1 MLTADESTTEDAM
14 SGHNARYRMD
24 ASLAVKIYNHP
35 VQDKAASEEAGR
47 PIFKEMPFIRIQ
59 TPGDNLCI
67 PVRPIMEMDKQRFP
81 EHWRKFLAR
90 EDQTVIGTPL
100 SEWGGVTR
108 SQIEEMKFFN
118 IYTVEQL
125 AALADSNTQNMR
137 GLQTLKQKA
146 GTYLEASDKNATTSA
161 LTTARTE
168 IDELKAQMAELL
180 AAKPAPKAKRKR
192 RSPAEM
198 AAAKA
203 ADEAAAEAALESVLE
218 T

>member
-1 MLTADESTTEDAM
+1 MLEAAEDTTEDAL
-14 SGHNARYRMD
+14 SGHDARYRMD
-24 ASLAVKIYNHP
+24 AQLAVKIFNHP

-59 TPGDNLCI
+59 TPGDTLSI
-67 PVRPIMEMDKQRFP
+67 PTRPIMEMDKRRFP

-90 EDQTVIGTPL
+90 EDQTVTGTL
-100 SEWGGVTR
+100 LAEWGGVTR

-118 IYTVEQL
+118 IHTVEQL
-125 AALADSNTQNMR
+125 ANLADSNTQNMR

-146 GTYLEASDKNATTSA
+146 ATYIEASDKNATTSA
-161 LTTARTE
+161 LTTARNE

-180 AAKPAPKAKRKR
+180 AAKPKAKRKR

-203 ADEAAAEAALESVLE
+203 ADEAAAETALESVQTE
-218 T
+218 